1 MTSPSRRSSTAEDHH
16 SSEEVAAR
24 LLRVLTCLN
33 DLHIDMT
40 VRQAMCLLMVAA
52 KPGITLQELY
62 ETLKFR
68 HSLASRQVA
77 LLAHVGNKY
86 GQSGLGLIRIEE
98 GYPDRRQ
105 RVLHLTPKGEK
116 IMQDI
121 ARDLNGKE

>member
-1 MTSPSRRSSTAEDHH
+1 MTPPPRRSPRPEDGH
-16 SSEEVAAR
+16 SPTDLAGK
-24 LLRVLTCLN
+24 LLQVLTRLQ

-52 KPGITLQELY
+52 KPGITLHELY
-62 ETLKFR
+62 ETLNFQ

-77 LLAHVGNKY
+77 LLAHVGNKH
-86 GQSGLGLIRIEE
+86 GQQGLGLIRIEE

-121 ARDLNGKE
+121 ASDLGGKE